1 MNASVISALSGL
13 LGAAIG
19 GFASL
24 LASWMTQRVQ
34 VRAQWVVQDK
44 LHRQDL
50 YREFI
55 EEASKCYIDALQHDK
70 GDIPALVTLYT
81 KIQRMRILSPP
92 NVVAAAEQIG
102 HKILDTYLQ
111 PDRTFLELREM
122 VQSNSI
128 DILHDFSEA
137 CRQEFES
144 LRTQQF

>member
-1 MNASVISALSGL
+1 M
-13 LGAAIG
+13 
-19 GFASL
+19 
-24 LASWMTQRVQ
+24 Q
-34 VRAQWVVQDK
+34 VRAQWLAQDR
-44 LHRQDL
+44 LRRQDL
-50 YREFI
+50 YKEFI
-55 EEASKCYIDALQHDK
+55 EEASKCNIDALQHDK

-81 KIQRMRILSPP
+81 KIERMRVLSTP